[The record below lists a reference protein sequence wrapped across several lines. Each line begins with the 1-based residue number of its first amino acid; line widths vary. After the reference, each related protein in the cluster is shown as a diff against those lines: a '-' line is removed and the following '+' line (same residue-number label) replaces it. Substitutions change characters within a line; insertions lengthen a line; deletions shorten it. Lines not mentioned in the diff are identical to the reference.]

1 MELDHI
7 VVTRLFD
14 IMTVPI
20 TKGTKRPI
28 RNRYCYGLTFC
39 ATIGGRITYEYDGKQ
54 YLSDYDHAVLL
65 PMGRSYLLNCEQDGD
80 YPLINFHCEA
90 PLNNQQFAVFKI
102 SNPQYFLQT
111 YSRIKR
117 LRLNNQNYSY
127 TRAMSLFYE
136 ILSQLMI
143 PSSVRNPLISTA
155 VAYMEHHYT
164 DPELTID
171 RIAAEINVSV
181 GYFRRIFKAEFA
193 SSPKQYIQNARITK
207 AKELLTGASYPSIS
221 EIACACGFTNLY
233 HFDRT
238 FKAHTGYS
246 PTEYLQTFGSNM

>member
-1 MELDHI
+1 
-7 VVTRLFD
+7 
-14 IMTVPI
+14 
-20 TKGTKRPI
+20 
-28 RNRYCYGLTFC
+28 
-39 ATIGGRITYEYDGKQ
+39 
-54 YLSDYDHAVLL
+54 
-65 PMGRSYLLNCEQDGD
+65 
-80 YPLINFHCEA
+80 
-90 PLNNQQFAVFKI
+90 
-102 SNPQYFLQT
+102 
-111 YSRIKR
+111 
-117 LRLNNQNYSY
+117 
-127 TRAMSLFYE
+127 
-136 ILSQLMI
+136 MI
-143 PSSVRNPLISTA
+143 PSSVKNPLISTA

-207 AKELLTGASYPSIS
+207 ELLTGASYPSIS

>member
-7 VVTRLFD
+7 VVTRLLD
-14 IMTVPI
+14 IMTIPI
-20 TKGTKRPI
+20 TKETKRPI
-28 RNRYCYGLTFC
+28 LNRYCYDLTFC
-39 ATIGGRITYEYDGKQ
+39 ATIGGRITYAYDGKQ
-54 YLSDYDHAVLL
+54 YFSDYDHAVLL

-164 DPELTID
+164 DPELTIE

-193 SSPKQYIQNARITK
+193 SSPKQYIQNARIT
-207 AKELLTGASYPSIS
+207 KELLTGASYPSIS